1 MTLPGI
7 VSEKQV
13 NYIVKPIVFI
23 VLSIVAYV
31 LIKKAITAYKL
42 RKVGRATYDANDLNP
57 AINYDNIV
65 AALHKALY
73 SGIWVFKD
81 TGSIEKQAGIL
92 MTYSDNELKYIYSR
106 YDELFGKGETTLY
119 SDFDIFCLTCPNI
132 SSLLKRFERL
142 GLN

>member
-13 NYIVKPIVFI
+13 NYIAKPIVFI

-42 RKVGRATYDANDLNP
+42 RKVGRATYDKDELNP
-57 AINYDNIV
+57 SINYDNIV
-65 AALHKALY
+65 AAIHRAID

-81 TGSIEKQAGIL
+81 TSAIEKQAKIL
-92 MTYSDNELKYIYSR
+92 MSYSDNELKYIYAR
-106 YDELFGKGETTLY
+106 YDELFGKGQNTLY
-119 SDFDIFCLTCPNI
+119 SGFDIFCIGCPNI